1 MEAEILLIKNKT
13 PKAYSK
19 VAELRKNSNDLPVFS
34 CSSRRSDG
42 CSSNLDSAFSVHI
55 GAVLFSVCSSWKND
69 VGI

>member
-34 CSSRRSDG
+34 SSTRRSDG
-42 CSSNLDSAFSVHI
+42 CSSNLDAAFSIHI
-55 GAVLFSVCSSWKND
+55 SAVLFSVCSCWKDD
-69 VGI
+69 VGV